1 MTQKSLTDTKQKEK
15 VFVLHFLL
23 LTLVLLSFISASCNT
38 TQPPPPVNKG
48 TAELTV
54 EDASSTEVWLNVKT
68 QNITLPTELKL
79 FRNDSVT
86 QIFNLRSP
94 DTLLYDN
101 DLQPNKTYNYKVA
114 YTGGS
119 AGGGQTIQSKTV
131 TAATMDTTSHNF
143 TWQTFTFGGANGSSV
158 LNDVAIISENNIW
171 AVGEIHTADT
181 DQFDSSGVWVQPYNA
196 VHWDGN
202 SWKLKRIIVNFRGNA
217 TFIPLEGI
225 FAFTSKDIWLVGS
238 LPIHGDGV
246 NWQIYD
252 VRNITN
258 SNLSLSK
265 AWGSSSDNM
274 YFVGRGGS
282 IAHYNGS
289 PSGAGWTKINS
300 PTGVNSTDFNIYDIY
315 GDYDEKEGKYEIM
328 ADGTS
333 SQSHERVILGIK
345 KLSAVKVSSQGINW
359 ALGGIWFESNKNYYV
374 IGDGIYYKHLISDKQ
389 WKTLNITNVV
399 TTAIDGKGAND
410 IIIAGSFGEVLH
422 YNGIVWKSY
431 KGNSLPNE
439 ANLMKSISYKGNTVC
454 VVGTN
459 GYEAILYLGKRN

>member
-1 MTQKSLTDTKQKEK
+1 MNRTKLVNPVLTERKQNK
-15 VFVLHFLL
+15 VNTAKIIFYLFTFVFLL
-23 LTLVLLSFISASCNT
+23 VSCNT
-38 TQPPPPVNKG
+38 TQPPPGSKG
-48 TAELTV
+48 EIQLTM

-68 QNITLPTELKL
+68 QNITLPAELKL
-79 FRNDSVT
+79 FREDSVT
-86 QIFNLRSP
+86 QIINLSYT
-94 DTLLYDN
+94 DTLLYDSG
-101 DLQPNKTYNYKVA
+101 LQPNKAYNYKAA

-119 AGGGQTIQSKTV
+119 AGGGQTIQSQTV
-131 TAATMDTTSHNF
+131 TATTMDTTSHNF

-171 AVGEIHTADT
+171 AVGEIHTAET
-181 DQFDSSGVWVQPYNA
+181 DQFDSNGVWVQPYNA

-202 SWKLKRIIVNFRGNA
+202 SWGLKRIIVNFRGNA

-225 FAFTSKDIWLVGS
+225 FAFAFNDIWLVGS
-238 LPIHGDGV
+238 LPIHGDG
-246 NWQIYD
+246 NSWQIYD

-289 PSGAGWTKINS
+289 TWTKINS
-300 PTGVNSTDFNIYDIY
+300 GTDFNIYDIW

-422 YNGIVWKSY
+422 YNGRSWKSY
-431 KGNSLPNE
+431 KGNALPNE
-439 ANLMKSISYKGNTVC
+439 ANLMKSISFKGNTAC